1 MRDLF
6 RVLALAILWFSGF
19 SAAVN
24 QASAQQHGGGGAAG
38 GPSAA
43 SLEGLAP
50 PPEGMSFFKELD
62 HTAVWIGD
70 PFHYKISIVYSDE
83 YEFVLDTL
91 TKETVNLEPFEV
103 KDLSKTV
110 VKLKDDNNLLTV
122 DLALASYT
130 TGEAVQQIP
139 QLTLFY
145 FKRSSQTATAQEAAA
160 ESLTVPGLVL
170 ALRSPLEPD
179 PTDIRD
185 GIAVLGWESSLGWI
199 AWTGY
204 FALVVLFVGG
214 GWETTQYI
222 KMRKAL
228 RGPDR
233 RKAMQAIRER
243 WSDRVPSSFSDTR
256 AIMDFYD
263 HSYRDLKEFLG
274 FYLET
279 PTSGLT
285 SEDFSDELKKLAADP
300 GLTEASVRAL
310 SAMELARYA
319 AANGASVTSE
329 GAQRLAQDIRNIFEV
344 QVQR

>member
-6 RVLALAILWFSGF
+6 RVLALAILLLYGF
-19 SAAVN
+19 SAVVH
-24 QASAQQHGGGGAAG
+24 QASAQEHGGGGD
-38 GPSAA
+38 SA
-43 SLEGLAP
+43 SLHGLAP
-50 PPEGMSFFKELD
+50 PPAGMSFSKELD

-70 PFHYKISIVYSDE
+70 PFHYKIKIVYSDE

-91 TKETVNLEPFEV
+91 TTETINLEPFEV
-103 KDLSKTV
+103 KDLAMSI
-110 VKLKDDNNLLTV
+110 VKMMDDNNLLTV
-122 DLALASYT
+122 DLTLASYT
-130 TGEAVQQIP
+130 TGVAVQQIP

-145 FKRSSQTATAQEAAA
+145 FNRSSRTATAQEAAA
-160 ESLTVPGLVL
+160 ESLTVPGLVMV
-170 ALRSPLEPD
+170 LRSPLEPD
-179 PTDIRD
+179 PIDIRD
-185 GIAVLGWESSLGWI
+185 GVAVLGWESNLGWI

-214 GWETTQYI
+214 GWETSQYI
-222 KMRKAL
+222 KMRKAM

-243 WSDRVPSSFSDTR
+243 WSDKMPSSFSDTS

-274 FYLET
+274 YYLKT

-285 SEDFSDELKKLAADP
+285 SEDLYDELKKLATDP
-300 GLTEASVRAL
+300 SLTEASVRAL
-310 SAMELARYA
+310 STMELASYA
-319 AANGASVTSE
+319 AAKGAYVTPDA
-329 GAQRLAQDIRNIFEV
+329 AQRFAQDIRNIFEV